1 MNKELALFLFFSRKF
16 PKWSL
21 CRIIVNR
28 VISPFYNRKER
39 AFEISDVLGFKMQL
53 DPSECIDSGLLF
65 FPQYYDFAE
74 LDAICNIIPDNGTII
89 DIGSHIGFY
98 SLYLSKKVTKGSI
111 VAFEA
116 DPNNFLRL
124 QTNIDLNPEINNV
137 KAINIGVSDKFETLS
152 LGLNTSGNKSGNS
165 FLSNSKNRIDVLCKP
180 LVNLLLELK
189 IQKVHFIK
197 IDIEGFEFRVLRQYF
212 IDAPNELLSDWILIE
227 DNPTIT
233 QEGNTIDL
241 LKENGYLLFKDF
253 GLNKLMKRSF

>member
-1 MNKELALFLFFSRKF
+1 MNKELAFFLFFSRKF

-74 LDAICNIIPDNGTII
+74 LDAICNIITDNGTII

-98 SLYLSKKVTKGSI
+98 SLFLSKRVTKGSI

-116 DPNNFLRL
+116 DPNNFQRL
-124 QTNIDLNPEINNV
+124 KSNLALNPEINNV

-165 FLSNSKNRIDVLCKP
+165 FLSNSKNRIEVQCKP
-180 LVNLLLELK
+180 LVDLLLELN
-189 IQKVHFIK
+189 IQKVNLIK
-197 IDIEGFEFRVLRQYF
+197 IDIEGFEFRVFKQF
-212 IDAPNELLSDWILIE
+212 FSSAPKSIFPEWILVE